1 LTYNLFASQYAI
13 KPFKVAY
20 KPTADADSNTASSA
34 KAKKNSCKVANSTR
48 YYSAGGSGL
57 FLKYSYKYAYT
68 LSKYN
73 ANSSGEAPSPYLTP
87 ILDSNSQYYYY
98 PTTTMPLD
106 SMYMFLMT

>member
-1 LTYNLFASQYAI
+1 LTFNLLASQYAI

-20 KPTADADSNTASSA
+20 KPTADAESRTASSA

-57 FLKYSYKYAYT
+57 SLKYSYKNVYT

-73 ANSSGEAPSPYLTP
+73 ANSSGDAPSPYFTP
-87 ILDSNSQYYYY
+87 ILDSNSHYYY
-98 PTTTMPLD
+98 
-106 SMYMFLMT
+106 